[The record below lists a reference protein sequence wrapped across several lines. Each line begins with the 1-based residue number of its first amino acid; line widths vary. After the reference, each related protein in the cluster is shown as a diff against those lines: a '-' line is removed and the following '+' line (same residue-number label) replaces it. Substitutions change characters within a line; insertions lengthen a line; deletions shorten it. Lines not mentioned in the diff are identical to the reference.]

1 MILRARL
8 TIALSCLILTT
19 AVQSARSEMPLG
31 DPGRSATYRITDQN
45 VEAGSTVENLRV
57 TVGDSETWNGTEGQ
71 WLQLDATK
79 KNGARFSV
87 WLLCEAPPASTSS
100 AEATVLRYL
109 LQEGDARPA
118 EYRHGVTQRAVL
130 PGSGAW
136 PFLFPQPSETTAADT
151 LPEAA
156 SYLGHAY
163 LREEFVEALPQLPEA
178 PIVRLLRPD
187 VLTGVPHNT
196 RQVDETRRHDGSDY
210 EYIPL
215 TEDDFKTMIEAGL
228 NCFSADAAQ
237 AEWFDDA
244 GVFYWGGGAEMPY
257 PECLYRP
264 LYIGPALYLDEPS
277 VHVRDYVLRPRFKED
292 ESLRRSVTPQ
302 LAMTE
307 LEKLYA
313 ETIASGAPTQFVKS
327 LAGRP
332 DVDLGTM
339 NFLQP
344 NIYSWETMV
353 SSAAYELLYHPETPD
368 AIVFEPPGRLGTR
381 RTLPE
386 MNMSFGCQIPVTGS
400 DHFIDIIIGFVRGAA
415 RVSGKQ
421 WGIST
426 YGGVDRTE
434 SAAFISR
441 AYETGAT
448 RFFYWDSAMTACV
461 PFTEV
466 LDRTRHLTALAK
478 DYPARDLPRL
488 LRAAEVAILLPPGYS
503 LGHVHMGKGPL
514 WGLPELNLERVNR
527 EGKTYRTVMGN
538 FFTEIERC
546 IRQGVAF
553 DLLWDLPQVKI
564 EEQGY
569 REVIRVREDGKVE
582 TMVDGQSDTLDGPRI
597 PGRPAGE
604 APSLEVTLGESRGAA
619 PCSITVS
626 AQIREGSAPV
636 YYAPLPDNDGVHQ
649 KLQVLWEV
657 YGPNEEDYAFR
668 APEIDFAPATVEGYG
683 EFKADA
689 TLHFTK
695 PGRYRL
701 RAATTD
707 LAGRSTV
714 VWKEIEIR

>member
-1 MILRARL
+1 MFMRARL
-8 TIALSCLILTT
+8 TIALGCLIFATT
-19 AVQSARSEMPLG
+19 ALPARAATPFGEA
-31 DPGRSATYRITDQN
+31 GRSATYRITETI
-45 VEAGSTVENLRV
+45 VVAVSTVESLRV
-57 TVGDSETWNGTEGQ
+57 TVGESDTWNGVKGQ

-79 KNGARFSV
+79 QNGAHFSV
-87 WLLCEAPPASTSS
+87 WLLCGASPTSAKPAD
-100 AEATVLRYL
+100 AQVLRYL
-109 LQEGDARPA
+109 LQEGNARA
-118 EYRHGVTQRAVL
+118 VEYRHGVTQRAVL

-136 PFLFPQPSETTAADT
+136 RFLVPKSASGDGDFLAETTV
-151 LPEAA
+151 
-156 SYLGHAY
+156 YLGHAY
-163 LREEFVEALPQLPEA
+163 RREDIIEALPKLPTD
-178 PIVRLLRPD
+178 PIVRLLQPD

-215 TEDDFKTMIEAGL
+215 TEEDFNTMIEAGL

-237 AEWFDDA
+237 AEWFDKA
-244 GVFYWGGGAEMPY
+244 GVFYWGGGAGMPY

-264 LYIGPALYLDEPS
+264 LYIGPALFLDEPS
-277 VHVRDYVLRPRFKED
+277 VHVRDYVLRTRFKED

-302 LAMTE
+302 IAMAE

-313 ETIASGAPTQFVKS
+313 ETIENGAPMQFIKS
-327 LAGRP
+327 LAGRS

-339 NFLQP
+339 NFVQP

-368 AIVFEPPGRLGTR
+368 AIVFEPPGRIGTR

-415 RVSGKQ
+415 RVSGKE
-421 WGIST
+421 WGISI

-434 SAAFISR
+434 AGAFISR

-448 RFFYWDSAMTACV
+448 RFFYWDSAMLACV
-461 PFTEV
+461 PFGEM
-466 LDRTRHLTALAK
+466 LGHTRHLSALAK
-478 DYPARDLPRL
+478 DYPDRDLPRL

-569 REVIRVREDGKVE
+569 REVVRVLEDGKVE
-582 TMVDGQSDTLDGPRI
+582 VLTGGQTTTQDGPRI
-597 PGRPAGE
+597 PERPAGD
-604 APSLEVTLGESRGAA
+604 APSLEVTLGESSGTA
-619 PCSITVS
+619 PCAIAVS
-626 AQIREGSAPV
+626 AKIREGSAPV
-636 YYAPLPDNDGVHQ
+636 YYAPLPDDNGVHQ
-649 KLQVLWEV
+649 KLHVLWEV

-668 APEIDFAPATVEGYG
+668 GPEVDFAPATIEGYG
-683 EFKADA
+683 EFKAEA

-695 PGRYRL
+695 PGTYRL
-701 RAATTD
+701 RAVTTD
-707 LAGRSTV
+707 LAGRSAV
-714 VWKEIEIR
+714 VWKEIEMR

>member
-1 MILRARL
+1 MFLRTTL
-8 TIALSCLILTT
+8 TIAAICLFVAT
-19 AVQSARSEMPLG
+19 VPPSARAQMPLG
-31 DPGRSATYRITDQN
+31 EPGLSAAYHIGDHRKDATSV
-45 VEAGSTVENLRV
+45 VEHFVV
-57 TVGDSETWNGTEGQ
+57 TLGLSDAWKGAEGQ
-71 WLQLDATK
+71 WLQLEATK
-79 KNGARFSV
+79 KNGDRFSV
-87 WLLCEAPPASTSS
+87 WALCQGPPTNSQY
-100 AEATVLRYL
+100 TVFRYL
-109 LQEGDARPA
+109 LQEGTSVPV
-118 EYRHGVTQRAVL
+118 EYRHAVTEFAVL
-130 PGSGAW
+130 PTNGARS
-136 PFLFPQPSETTAADT
+136 FLFPIAAPDV
-151 LPEAA
+151 EAA
-156 SYLGHAY
+156 WPLPAAVTYLGHRY
-163 LREEFVEALPQLPEA
+163 ERSDITKGQLQLPAE
-178 PIVRLLRPD
+178 PVVRHLRPD

-210 EYIPL
+210 EYVPL
-215 TEDDFKTMIEAGL
+215 TEDDFKTMIDAGL

-237 AEWFDDA
+237 AECFDNA
-244 GVFYWGGGAEMPY
+244 GVFYWGGGSEMPY

-264 LYIGPALYLDEPS
+264 LYIGPALFLDEPS
-277 VHVRDYVLRPRFKED
+277 VHVRDYVLRARFKED

-302 LAMTE
+302 LAMAE

-313 ETIASGAPTQFVKS
+313 ETIANGAPAQFIKG
-327 LAGRP
+327 LAGRT

-339 NFLQP
+339 TFVQP

-353 SSAAYELLYHPETPD
+353 SSAAYELLFHPETPD

-441 AYETGAT
+441 AYECGAT

-466 LDRTRHLTALAK
+466 LDRTRHLSALAK
-478 DYPARDLPRL
+478 DYPDRDLPRL

-569 REVIRVREDGKVE
+569 REVVRVLEDGKVE
-582 TMVDGQSDTLDGPRI
+582 VMTGGQTTIKDGPRI
-597 PGRPAGE
+597 PDRPAGD
-604 APSLEVTLGESRGAA
+604 APQLEVTLSDASGTA
-619 PCSITVS
+619 PCAIVVS
-626 AQIREGSAPV
+626 AKIREGSAPV
-636 YYAPLPDNDGVHQ
+636 YYAPLPDDNGVHQ

-668 APEIDFAPATVEGYG
+668 GPEVDFAPATIEGYG
-683 EFKADA
+683 EFKAEA
-689 TLHFTK
+689 TLHFSR
-695 PGRYRL
+695 PGTYRL
-701 RAATTD
+701 RAVTTD

-714 VWKEIEIR
+714 VWKELEIR